1 MASNYLQADRK
12 GQKHHLRAIL
22 LLVSIGGLGFADT
35 LLNSAAAQP
44 NSGRMGQPAIGASPA
59 QQRPS
64 APPTFVPSSRPSM
77 PQNGSREHGNSRPLA
92 LPPNGSRGHDN
103 SRPLVLPPPPPPIT
117 APAPRAEWR
126 QNTPG
131 SQQLDVGGNVRL
143 SPNTTVGGGVQ
154 MRPSQPEAP
163 LSGADVG
170 VSQRVRPNTTIE
182 IGVFTQPVPG
192 QRPNNGVFGG
202 IEYRLR

>member
-22 LLVSIGGLGFADT
+22 LLASIGGLGVADT

-64 APPTFVPSSRPSM
+64 APLTFVPSSRPSM
-77 PQNGSREHGNSRPLA
+77 PQNGSRGHGNSRPLA
-92 LPPNGSRGHDN
+92 L
-103 SRPLVLPPPPPPIT
+103 PPPPPIT

-143 SPNTTVGGGVQ
+143 SPNTTMGGGVQ
-154 MRPSQPEAP
+154 MRPSQPGAP

-170 VSQRVRPNTTIE
+170 VSQRVRPNTTIQG
-182 IGVFTQPVPG
+182 GVFTQPVPG
-192 QRPNNGVFGG
+192 QRPNNGGFGG
-202 IEYRLR
+202 IEYRFR